1 LNKFTH
7 IPDEL
12 LPTCGTFDAP
22 PARRNGWLSTLGPG
36 ALIAVGYMD
45 PGNWATALVGGS
57 RYGYRLLAVIVL
69 ASLLAMLLQWIAA
82 RVGVVTGRDLAQL
95 CRERSPRWAVIPFWL
110 ASEVAIVGCDVAE
123 VVGSAVALQMLLRVP
138 LWLGVLLAALMTMA
152 FFVVGRRGRRRLEI
166 AVMVLIALVV
176 ACLAAQLAAVRPD
189 WAAAAQGLAPDPALL
204 RDAGMLWLA
213 AGIVGAT
220 VMPHNLYLHSALVK
234 HYAPSGPRKRVL
246 RLAIR
251 QRAVARVLKAVGIG
265 SVASLMLALLVN
277 AALLILAAAVFHAGP
292 AGGVDDLAAAQR
304 LLAPALHARWPG
316 VLFALALLCCGVNS
330 MFTATLA
337 GQAVMEG
344 FLNLRMSRL
353 RRALI
358 TRALALGPALLA
370 VAAYGEHGS
379 APLLVA
385 SQVLLSLQLPLAM
398 LPLLRFACDRELMG
412 VWRLGPVLGALA
424 WSGALLLVALNA
436 ALAWQWLAG

>member
-1 LNKFTH
+1 LNRFTD
-7 IPDEL
+7 IPEEL
-12 LPTCGTFDAP
+12 LPTRAVFAATAP
-22 PARRNGWLSTLGPG
+22 RRRAFAMLGPG
-36 ALIAVGYMD
+36 ALVAVGYMD
-45 PGNWATALVGGS
+45 PGNWAAALVGGS
-57 RYGYRLLAVIVL
+57 RYGYRLLAAIVL

-95 CRERSPRWAVIPFWL
+95 CRERSPRWAAIPLWL

-152 FFVVGRRGRRRLEI
+152 FFLAGRRGRRRLEV
-166 AVMVLIALVV
+166 AVAALIALVV
-176 ACLAAQLAAVRPD
+176 ACLAVQLAVARPD
-189 WAAAAQGLAPDPALL
+189 WGAAARGLVPDPALL
-204 RDAGMLWLA
+204 RDAGVLWLA
-213 AGIVGAT
+213 VGIVGAT

-234 HYAPSGPRKRVL
+234 GYVPPSPRRQA
-246 RLAIR
+246 RPAMR
-251 QRAVARVLKAVGIG
+251 QRAVARVLKAVGID
-265 SVASLMLALLVN
+265 SVASLSLALLVN
-277 AALLILAAAVFHAGP
+277 AALLILAAAVFHAGH
-292 AGGVDDLAAAQR
+292 AGGVDDLAAAQH

-330 MFTATLA
+330 MLTVTLA

-344 FLNLRMSRL
+344 FLGLRMSRL
-353 RRALI
+353 RRAVL
-358 TRALALGPALLA
+358 TRALALGPALFA

-398 LPLLRFACDRELMG
+398 LPLLRFACDRGLMG
-412 VWRLGPVLGALA
+412 AWRLGPVAGALA
-424 WSGALLLVALNA
+424 WSGALLLVALNV
-436 ALAWQWLAG
+436 ALVWQWLAG